1 VARRLGIGLAVG
13 GLAAGAVSGSAGA
26 AATAKEKA
34 QAKGALVVLSDLP
47 HGWTASPVP
56 STSASGTGFTGGPEL
71 ARCLGVSTKLVTS
84 NPPKQL
90 SPLYSN
96 PGGSELVQDT
106 ISIYPSAAY
115 AHSVF
120 DAVSS
125 RKSAGCIAAELNSAG
140 GSSASDRASVT
151 RLTSPK
157 GTAEF
162 ALDAT
167 VTGGSG
173 KPTPTST
180 EIVYFVHGQYGTG
193 LDVETSGTQPPTAL
207 TAQLLSV
214 AQARS

>member
-1 VARRLGIGLAVG
+1 MAVG

-34 QAKGALVVLSDLP
+34 QAKSALVSLTDLP
-47 HGWTASPVP
+47 HGWTASPLP

-71 ARCLGVSTKLVTS
+71 ARCLGVPTKLVTS
-84 NPPKQL
+84 NPPKEL

-115 AHSVF
+115 AHAVF
-120 DAVSS
+120 AAVSS
-125 RKSAGCIAAELNSAG
+125 HKSAGCIAAELNSAG
-140 GSSASDRASVT
+140 ATSASDRATVT
-151 RLTSPK
+151 RVTSPK
-157 GTAEF
+157 GTAAF
-162 ALDAT
+162 TLDAT
-167 VTGGSG
+167 VTGEGS

-193 LDVETSGTQPPTAL
+193 LDVETSGMTPPTAL

-214 AQARS
+214 ARARS

>member
-13 GLAAGAVSGSAGA
+13 GLAAGAVSASAGA

-34 QAKGALVVLSDLP
+34 QAKSALVALPDLP
-47 HGWTASPVP
+47 HGWTSSAVP
-56 STSASGTGFTGGPEL
+56 STSASGTGFTGGPQL
-71 ARCLGVSTKLVTS
+71 ARCLGVPTKLVTS
-84 NPPKQL
+84 NPPKEL
-90 SPLYSN
+90 SPLFSN

-106 ISIYPSAAY
+106 ISIYPSASY
-115 AHSVF
+115 ANAVF

-125 RKSAGCIAAELNSAG
+125 RKSAGCIAAELNSGG

-151 RLTSPK
+151 RLSSPK

-162 ALDAT
+162 TLDAT
-167 VTGGSG
+167 ISGGSG

-193 LDVETSGTQPPTAL
+193 LDVETSGSQPPTAL
-207 TAQLLSV
+207 TTQLLAV
-214 AQARS
+214 ARARS

>member
-1 VARRLGIGLAVG
+1 MARRLGIGLAVG

-34 QAKGALVVLSDLP
+34 QAKSALVSLSDLP
-47 HGWTASPVP
+47 HGWTSSTVP
-56 STSASGTGFTGGPEL
+56 STSASGTGFSGGPEL
-71 ARCLGVSTKLVTS
+71 ARCLGVPTKLVTS
-84 NPPKQL
+84 NPPKEL

-162 ALDAT
+162 TLDAT
-167 VTGGSG
+167 VSGGSG

>member
-1 VARRLGIGLAVG
+1 LAVG
-13 GLAAGAVSGSAGA
+13 GLAAGAASGSAGA
-26 AATAKEKA
+26 AASAKEKA
-34 QAKGALVVLSDLP
+34 QAKSALVALSDLP
-47 HGWTASPVP
+47 HGWTASAVP
-56 STSASGTGFTGGPEL
+56 NTSASGTGFTGGSTL
-71 ARCLGVSTKLVTS
+71 AKCLGVPTKLVTN
-84 NPPKQL
+84 NPPKEL

-106 ISIYPSAAY
+106 ISIYSSAAY
-115 AHSVF
+115 ANAVF

-125 RKSAGCIAAELNSAG
+125 RKAAGCIAAELNSAG
-140 GSSASDRASVT
+140 GAAASDRASVT

-167 VTGGSG
+167 VSGGSG

-214 AQARS
+214 ARARS